1 MGATLY
7 GGFFRRDG
15 YDVLSYDLGVF
26 NGEGINTKDRNTSK
40 DLSARLGVR
49 PFPGLLLSASY
60 YRGEYGVSCL
70 RRVRYGAGACYDRGP
85 VVLRGEWIGGET
97 GLPAGDERPAG
108 GLLESSGWYVLGG
121 WRVTRTLMPVVR
133 YDTFLEN
140 TSAPSSRQTNYT
152 AGILWQ
158 PVKYLRCQL
167 DYTYEDYASHGVSNR
182 NVVAVMFSGIF

>member
-60 YRGEYGVSCL
+60 YRGEYGVSYL

-108 GLLESSGWYVLGG
+108 GLLESSGWYV
-121 WRVTRTLMPVVR
+121 PV
-133 YDTFLEN
+133 
-140 TSAPSSRQTNYT
+140 SYT
-152 AGILWQ
+152 H
-158 PVKYLRCQL
+158 L
-167 DYTYEDYASHGVSNR
+167 DKRGL
-182 NVVAVMFSGIF
+182 VAVRLSNTAARSYDVLRDRLLSDPRILDVTGAEGRLVNVSRMGWSLSLIHI